1 MLNELIAT
9 KTLKVYILFINFI
22 HLLTEY
28 WINIV
33 NIVSKLYPNW
43 KSDIDASLA
52 LSVVNN
58 LRLEL
63 CLSTIFL

>member
-33 NIVSKLYPNW
+33 NIVSKLYPN
-43 KSDIDASLA
+43 
-52 LSVVNN
+52 
-58 LRLEL
+58 
-63 CLSTIFL
+63 